1 MNRKYLVAIGIVAIL
16 VVSLVVVIPMI
27 TSGKGSTVGTQ
38 AVGTTQLAPPPA
50 LSNS

>member
-16 VVSLVVVIPMI
+16 VVALVVIVPMI

-38 AVGTTQLAPPPA
+38 AAGTAP
-50 LSNS
+50 